1 MEDARIEVK
10 VSGLALDA
18 TNTPV
23 VLLKEINGDRVL
35 PIWIGHA
42 EASAI
47 AMVLEGVKTE
57 RPLTHDLMKS
67 IIVALHIKVT
77 RIVISDLKEN
87 TFYAKIFLES
97 DGSIFSIDARP
108 SDSIALALRIKVPI
122 FVADEIMQSSGT
134 SLKLDESTKAKV
146 LRNYLKQLNPE
157 DFGKYQLDSPE

>member
-1 MEDARIEVK
+1 MEEVK
-10 VSGLALDA
+10 VSGLALDT

-23 VLLKEINGDRVL
+23 VLLKEIDGDRVL

-67 IIVALHIKVT
+67 IINALKVKVT
-77 RIVISDLKEN
+77 RVLISDLKDN

-97 DGSIFSIDARP
+97 NGSIMSIDARP
-108 SDSIALALRIKVPI
+108 SDSIALALRIKAPI

-146 LRNYLKQLNPE
+146 LRNYLKRLNPE
-157 DFGKYQLDSPE
+157 DFGKYEIDSIE